1 MIGVD
6 RRTSPP
12 STWLPSTEGW
22 FSVPTA
28 EGGDSEPCQPAT
40 WHGERFFLLCYCQAA
55 TAAEAAKII
64 RDSCLRFGDGIPDM
78 LEADHD
84 PDFTSLS
91 EVLWASVRPATAWAS
106 ASS

>member
-1 MIGVD
+1 MIKNHANLLRGTV
-6 RRTSPP
+6 SA
-12 STWLPSTEGW
+12 
-22 FSVPTA
+22 FSA
-28 EGGDSEPCQPAT
+28 CAT
-40 WHGERFFLLCYCQAA
+40 A

-64 RDSCLRFGDGIPDM
+64 HDSCLRFGDRIPDM